1 MGLLANLASIA
12 IKSMIGYME
21 SVPEVNEA
29 AALLHSAEEQDGWI
43 SSNKF
48 LDAYDVRIYD
58 PQNDQRDIKIMKDH
72 DFEGGYVLWNKSK
85 DLYHTGVGMT
95 VYKKVER
102 HFKGY
107 GNESV
112 FCDSK
117 KGDSFAVSLYRLSDT
132 EYEDLSS
139 LDKALKEAYGAYP
152 VYEFFDEVP
161 EEQTEVGSGGLFGL
175 IRNLFS

>member
-1 MGLLANLASIA
+1 MGLLADLATIA
-12 IKSMIGYME
+12 VKSAIGYIE
-21 SVPEVNEA
+21 SVPEVREA
-29 AALLHSAEEQDGWI
+29 ATMLRSAEEQDCWI
-43 SSNKF
+43 SSDEF

-58 PQNDQRDIKIMKDH
+58 PQNDQHDIKIMKDH

-85 DLYHTGVGMT
+85 DLYHTGVGTT

-112 FCDSK
+112 FYDSEE
-117 KGDSFAVSLYRLSDT
+117 GDSFVVSLYRLSDT

-139 LDKALKEAYGAYP
+139 LDKALREAYGAYP
-152 VYEFFDEVP
+152 VYKLVG
-161 EEQTEVGSGGLFGL
+161 EESEGQTESSGGGLFGL
-175 IRNLFS
+175 IRSFFS